1 MKVFK
6 FGGASVKDAES
17 VKNAVSIIQNNSANQ
32 LFVIVSAMDKTTN
45 ALEGLLNAFFYKTED
60 WQPLLEKIKDFHF
73 NILKALFSDEKHAIY
88 QEIHNTFVEIE
99 WQLEDDPIGTFDFEY
114 DQMVSIGEV
123 LSSKI
128 LSAALTQSA
137 CKNKWI
143 DARDLIR
150 TDNNYRAGVVDW
162 KTTNNQ
168 IQRVAKNNFTAEN
181 QVLVSQGFIAS
192 TSENYTS
199 TLGREGSDFSA
210 AIVASALDAEEVV
223 IWKDV
228 EGMLNA
234 DPKFFENTI
243 KLNNISYKEAVELA
257 YFGASVIH
265 PKTIKPLENKGI
277 PLFVKSF
284 INPNNKG
291 TLIDKNTATDSLI
304 PSYIH
309 KPNQVLISISPRD
322 FSFIEEENLSEIFG
336 LFFKHGIRIAAMQN
350 SAISFS
356 VCTSELN
363 PNLKQLIDE
372 LKSHFKVSYNNGLS
386 LLTIRH
392 YDETTVTE
400 LTKGK
405 ENLMEQRSR
414 NTARFVLKPIDN
426 NATISILT

>member
-17 VKNAVSIIQNNSANQ
+17 VRNAVSIIKSYGKEQ

-45 ALEGLLNAFFYKTED
+45 ALEQLLNAFYYKTED
-60 WQPLLEKIKDFHF
+60 WHPILEKIKKFHF
-73 NILKALFSDEKHAIY
+73 RILNELFPNSKNPIH
-88 QEIHNTFVEIE
+88 QEIHNAFVEVE
-99 WQLEDDPIGTFDFEY
+99 WQLEDDPIGTYDFEY

-128 LSAALTQSA
+128 LSAFLSESA

-150 TDNNYRAGVVDW
+150 TDNSYRAAVVDW
-162 KTTNNQ
+162 EITNSQ
-168 IQRVAKNNFTAEN
+168 IQRIASNSFSTDNNI
-181 QVLVSQGFIAS
+181 LVSQGFIAS

-210 AIVASALDAEEVV
+210 AIVASALNAEEVI

-228 EGMLNA
+228 EGMFNA

-284 INPNNKG
+284 LNPKNKG
-291 TLIDKNTATDSLI
+291 TLIDRNTATDSLI

-309 KPNQVLISISPRD
+309 KPHQVLISISPRD
-322 FSFIEEENLSEIFG
+322 FSFIEEDNLSRIFG
-336 LFFKHGIRIAAMQN
+336 LFFKHGVSIDTMQN

-356 VCTSELN
+356 VCTSQNN
-363 PNLKQLIDE
+363 PKLEQLIQDLE
-372 LKSHFKVSYNNGLS
+372 NHFKVSYNTEVS

-392 YDETTVTE
+392 YNEDVITE
-400 LTKGK
+400 LIKNK
-405 ENLMEQRSR
+405 ESLLEQRSR
-414 NTARFVLKPIDN
+414 STARFVLK
-426 NATISILT
+426 

>member
-17 VKNAVSIIQNNSANQ
+17 LRNAVSIIKSTGKEQ

-45 ALEGLLNAFFYKTED
+45 ALEELLNAFFFKKED
-60 WQPLLEKIKDFHF
+60 WLPKLEKIKEFHF
-73 NILKALFSDEKHAIY
+73 NILNELFPNPKHPIH

-99 WQLEDDPIGTFDFEY
+99 WQLEDDPIGSYDFEY
-114 DQMVSIGEV
+114 DQMVSVGEV

-128 LSAALTQSA
+128 LAALLTEN
-137 CKNKWI
+137 KGYNKWI

-150 TDNNYRAGVVDW
+150 TDNSYRAAVVDW
-162 KTTNNQ
+162 DVTNNL
-168 IQRVAKNNFTAEN
+168 IQRIASTSFSANINI
-181 QVLVSQGFIAS
+181 LVSQGFIAS

-210 AIVASALDAEEVV
+210 AIIASALNAEEVV

-228 EGMLNA
+228 EGMFNA
-234 DPKFFENTI
+234 DPKFFKNTI
-243 KLNNISYKEAVELA
+243 KLTNISYKEAVELA

-277 PLFVKSF
+277 PLYVKSF
-284 INPNNKG
+284 LHPQNKG
-291 TLIDKNTATDSLI
+291 TLINENTATDSLI

-309 KPNQVLISISPRD
+309 KPHQVLISISPRD
-322 FSFIEEENLSEIFG
+322 FSFIEEENLSRIFA
-336 LFFKHGIRIAAMQN
+336 LFFKHGISIDTMQN

-356 VCTSELN
+356 VCTSQKNPKLEL
-363 PNLKQLIDE
+363 LIKDLE
-372 LKSHFKVSYNNGLS
+372 NHFKVSYNNEVS

-392 YDETTVTE
+392 YNEEVIASLIKNKET
-400 LTKGK
+400 L
-405 ENLMEQRSR
+405 LEQRSR
-414 NTARFVLKPIDN
+414 NTARFVLK
-426 NATISILT
+426 